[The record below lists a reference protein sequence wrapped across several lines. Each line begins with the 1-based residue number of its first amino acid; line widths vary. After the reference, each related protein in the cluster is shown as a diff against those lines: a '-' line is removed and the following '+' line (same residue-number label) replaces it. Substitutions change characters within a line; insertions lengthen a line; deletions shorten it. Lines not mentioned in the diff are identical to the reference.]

1 MKYELLAP
9 AGDMECLKWAIEGGC
24 DAVYLGGN
32 HFGARAYSKN
42 FSDEELALA
51 IKYAHQYGV
60 KVYLTCNTLIYD
72 EEVEDFLNFVRYA
85 HKSGIDAVLIQDLG
99 MYDLIHQKFPDLEI
113 HASTQLHI
121 HNLDGALVAKKL
133 GFKRIVLARET
144 DIDTIKEIKEKT
156 GLDIEV
162 FVHGSLCVSYSGQ
175 CLFSSLVGGRSGN
188 RGACAGSCRL
198 PYDIVDKNN
207 NVLNKTKK
215 YPLSMKDLCAISSI
229 GKLMD
234 IGVNSFKIEG
244 RMKSKEYVYLVTKLY
259 RKAIDSYLEKQKV
272 TIDYEILDKL
282 KKVFNREYTLGFL
295 NNVSNN
301 DVINGKQPNN
311 VGVKIGS
318 VVKLTKTNALIKLE
332 DELHIGDGLR
342 IKGPVEEIGTVVN
355 DFYLQGNLVKEAK
368 AGMVISLPIWKKP
381 NVLDE
386 VFLTSSKYIG
396 DCIMEEIKKNP
407 RKVML
412 TGSISLHKNEKIIF
426 KLSDGLNN
434 IELNGP
440 VVDMAKNRPLTKD
453 TIFEKLTKLGGTV
466 YQFSKLDISLDDD
479 IFVTLTALNELR
491 REAIDIL
498 NTKRENIPDKIIE
511 KEYEKK
517 VPRFT
522 KEANVNACVFKD
534 IDIDNEAKYQNIYS
548 YQEDTKYLKALPNVI
563 DKYSDDLKKSS
574 IKPILVSEIGGLNL
588 TNIHSDYSLNVV
600 NSYTVAFLHS
610 IGVKKITLSYEM
622 TLSQIKTLIEKY
634 QERYET
640 LPNIEVI
647 IYGYIKIMT
656 LKYNLFNDYKE
667 AIYLKDRFNN
677 SYRIR
682 ECSGL
687 TEVYYSKILDNR
699 NFDYFSVGVNHIRY
713 NLYKF

>member
-72 EEVEDFLNFVRYA
+72 EEVDDFLNFVRYA

-99 MYDLIHQKFPDLEI
+99 MYDLIHQKFPNLEI

-207 NVLNKTKK
+207 IVLNKTKK
-215 YPLSMKDLCAISSI
+215 YPLSKKDLCAISSI

-259 RKAIDSYLEKQKV
+259 RKAIDSYLEKQEV
-272 TIDYEILDKL
+272 IIDYEILDKL

-295 NNVSNN
+295 NN
-301 DVINGKQPNN
+301 
-311 VGVKIGS
+311 

-342 IKGPVEEIGTVVN
+342 IKGPVGEIGTVVN

-396 DCIMEEIKKNP
+396 DCIACEIEKNP

-412 TGSISLHKNEKIIF
+412 TGSIILHKKEKIIF

-453 TIFEKLTKLGGTV
+453 AILEKLTKLGGTV
-466 YQFSKLDISLDDD
+466 YQFSKLDIILDDD
-479 IFVTLTALNELR
+479 IFV
-491 REAIDIL
+491 
-498 NTKRENIPDKIIE
+498 P
-511 KEYEKK
+511 
-517 VPRFT
+517 
-522 KEANVNACVFKD
+522 
-534 IDIDNEAKYQNIYS
+534 
-548 YQEDTKYLKALPNVI
+548 
-563 DKYSDDLKKSS
+563 
-574 IKPILVSEIGGLNL
+574 
-588 TNIHSDYSLNVV
+588 
-600 NSYTVAFLHS
+600 
-610 IGVKKITLSYEM
+610 
-622 TLSQIKTLIEKY
+622 
-634 QERYET
+634 
-640 LPNIEVI
+640 
-647 IYGYIKIMT
+647 
-656 LKYNLFNDYKE
+656 
-667 AIYLKDRFNN
+667 
-677 SYRIR
+677 
-682 ECSGL
+682 
-687 TEVYYSKILDNR
+687 
-699 NFDYFSVGVNHIRY
+699 
-713 NLYKF
+713 

>member
-42 FSDEELALA
+42 FSDEELVLA
-51 IKYAHQYGV
+51 IKYAHRYGV

-72 EEVEDFLNFVRYA
+72 EEVADFLKFVRFA
-85 HKSGIDAVLIQDLG
+85 HQNGVDAVLIQDLG

-113 HASTQLHI
+113 HASTQMHI
-121 HNLDGALVAKKL
+121 HNVEGALVAKKL

-156 GLDIEV
+156 GLDVEV

-198 PYDIVDKNN
+198 PYELVGKDNE
-207 NVLNKTKK
+207 VLNKDKK

-229 GKLMD
+229 GKLID

-259 RKAIDSYLEKQKV
+259 RKAIDSYIENHKV
-272 TIDYEILDKL
+272 VIDYDILDKL
-282 KKVFNREYTLGFL
+282 KKVFNRKYTLGFL

-301 DVINGKQPNN
+301 DVINGSQPNN
-311 VGVKIGS
+311 VGVKIGR

-332 DELHIGDGLR
+332 DELHINDGLR
-342 IKGPVEEIGTVVN
+342 IKGPEGEIGTIVN

-381 NVLDE
+381 NVFDE
-386 VFLTSSKYIG
+386 VFLTSSKYIS
-396 DCIMEEIKKNP
+396 DWIAKDIENNP

-412 TGSISLHKNEKIIF
+412 TGSIILHKNEEIVF
-426 KLSDGLNN
+426 KVSDGINDIVLK
-434 IELNGP
+434 GA
-440 VVDMAKNRPLTKD
+440 VVAEAKNRPLTKD
-453 TIFEKLTKLGGTV
+453 SIIEKITKLGGTV
-466 YQFSKLDISLDDD
+466 YKFRKLDCNLDDD
-479 IFVTLTALNELR
+479 VFVPLTVLNELR

-498 NTKRENIPDKIIE
+498 NAKRENIESKIVE
-511 KEYEKK
+511 KEYHREVPIFEK
-517 VPRFT
+517 
-522 KEANVNACVFKD
+522 ENATNICVFKD
-534 IDIDNEAKYQNIYS
+534 VDVDKSTKYQNIYS
-548 YQEDTKYLKALPNVI
+548 YQENTRYLRAFPNVI
-563 DKYSDDLKKSS
+563 NQYPNDLDLSL
-574 IKPILVSEIGGLNL
+574 KPILVGEIGGLNL
-588 TNIHSDYSLNVV
+588 TNIHTDYSLNVV

-610 IGVKKITLSYEM
+610 LGVKKITLSYEM
-622 TLSQIKTLIEKY
+622 TRSQIKNLIDKY
-634 QERYET
+634 QERYGNT
-640 LPNIEVI
+640 PNVEVI
-647 IYGYIKIMT
+647 VYGYIKIMT
-656 LKYNLFNDYKE
+656 LKYDLFEDYKD

-677 SYRIR
+677 NYRVR
-682 ECSGL
+682 DYKGL
-687 TEVYYSKILDNR
+687 TEVYYSKVLDNR
-699 NFDYFSVGVNHIRY
+699 NTDYFSIGVNHIRY

>member
-42 FSDEELALA
+42 FSDDELVLA
-51 IKYAHQYGV
+51 IKYAHRYGV

-72 EEVEDFLNFVRYA
+72 EEVDDFIKFVRFA
-85 HKSGIDAVLIQDLG
+85 HQNRVDAVLIQDLG

-113 HASTQLHI
+113 HASTQMHI
-121 HNLDGALVAKKL
+121 HNVEGALVAKKL

-156 GLDIEV
+156 GLDVEV

-198 PYDIVDKNN
+198 PYELVGKDSA
-207 NVLNKTKK
+207 VLNKDKK
-215 YPLSMKDLCAISSI
+215 YPLSMKDLCAVSSI
-229 GKLMD
+229 GKLID

-259 RKAIDSYLEKQKV
+259 RKAIDSYIENHKV
-272 TIDYEILDKL
+272 VIDYNILDKL
-282 KKVFNREYTLGFL
+282 KKVFNRKYTLGFL
-295 NNVSNN
+295 NNVSNS
-301 DVINGKQPNN
+301 DVINGSQPNN
-311 VGVKIGS
+311 VGVKIGR

-332 DELHIGDGLR
+332 DELHINDGLR
-342 IKGPVEEIGTVVN
+342 IKGPEGEIGTIVN

-381 NVLDE
+381 NVFDE
-386 VFLTSSKYIG
+386 VFLTSSKYIS
-396 DCIMEEIKKNP
+396 DWIAKDIENNP

-412 TGSISLHKNEKIIF
+412 TGNIILHKNEEIVF
-426 KLSDGLNN
+426 KVSDGINDIVLK
-434 IELNGP
+434 GA
-440 VVDMAKNRPLTKD
+440 VVAEAKNRPLTKD
-453 TIFEKLTKLGGTV
+453 SIIEKITKLGGTV
-466 YQFSKLDISLDDD
+466 YKFRKLDCNLDDD
-479 IFVTLTALNELR
+479 VFVPLTVLNELR

-498 NTKRENIPDKIIE
+498 NAKRENIESKIVE
-511 KEYEKK
+511 KDYHREVPIFKK
-517 VPRFT
+517 ENAT
-522 KEANVNACVFKD
+522 NVCVFKD
-534 IDIDNEAKYQNIYS
+534 GDVDKSTKYQNIYS
-548 YQEDTKYLKALPNVI
+548 YQENTRYLRVLPNVI
-563 DKYSDDLKKSS
+563 NQYPNDLDLSL
-574 IKPILVSEIGGLNL
+574 KPILVGEIGGLNL
-588 TNIHSDYSLNVV
+588 TNIHTDYSLNVV

-610 IGVKKITLSYEM
+610 LGVKKITLSYEM
-622 TLSQIKTLIEKY
+622 TRSQIENLIDKY
-634 QERYET
+634 QERYGNK
-640 LPNIEVI
+640 PNVEVI
-647 IYGYIKIMT
+647 VYGYVKIMT
-656 LKYNLFNDYKE
+656 LKYNLFEDYKD

-677 SYRIR
+677 NYRVR
-682 ECSGL
+682 DYKGL
-687 TEVYYSKILDNR
+687 TEVYYSKVLDNR
-699 NFDYFSVGVNHIRY
+699 NTDYFSIGVNHIRY